1 MLCKSCFKVKVKS
14 DEILKSKFDHIFKF
28 CYEYLIFLFVLLL
41 CEGAYSYKYVNG
53 WNKFE
58 KPFLQNIQNFSIS
71 LHFAKA
77 SEIDWRHPKIIYN
90 TFEIKNLGH
99 YPHLYFQI
107 DTFLC
112 NVFQHFVA
120 MCLKIWYLRSLSFL
134 CCTWIIME
142 STIEKGPKSSLN
154 YLHTPSRPGKLKLNL
169 LWCVSTG
176 KSKQS
181 SREKLW

>member
-28 CYEYLIFLFVLLL
+28 CDEYLIFLFVLLL

-90 TFEIKNLGH
+90 TFEIKNLVIIPI
-99 YPHLYFQI
+99 YISKLILFCVMFFNILSQCALKF
-107 DTFLC
+107 DTC
-112 NVFQHFVA
+112 DPCHSYA
-120 MCLKIWYLRSLSFL
+120 A
-134 CCTWIIME
+134 
-142 STIEKGPKSSLN
+142 
-154 YLHTPSRPGKLKLNL
+154 PGL
-169 LWCVSTG
+169 LWSPPLKKDQNLVWTICTHQLVLES
-176 KSKQS
+176 
-181 SREKLW
+181 